1 MALPD
6 LRFLLAVLWSGA
18 LGGAVLLIILGVR
31 GAPQVPGQPPPRW
44 ALLWAALRRPAVG
57 ARIAGG
63 VAVFAAV
70 VVLTR
75 WPVAAAAMGALVIG
89 WPALF
94 GGSRLEQLQISR
106 LEALVGWT
114 EALRDTMAAH
124 ASLEQA
130 IPATSVNAS
139 PLLRPALLQ
148 LVGQLQARVPMDRAL
163 RQLAATLDDPSAD
176 TVIAALIM
184 NVSRRGDRLGDVLS
198 GLAVTAREE
207 LDLRRKV
214 SAGRREIRRGVR
226 IIIGIT
232 IGFGAYFTMFGGA
245 YMKPYS
251 TVGGQ
256 VALAVVCGMFIV
268 GFLWLRRLAGAAP
281 QKAFLARPG
290 SVPDPADVALVASL
304 TGASG
309 QASAGLPNLSGPDVA
324 ARRGGVT
331 R

>member
-6 LRFLLAVLWSGA
+6 LRFLLAALWCAA
-18 LGGAVLLIILGVR
+18 LGGAVLLIVVGIRGVDV
-31 GAPQVPGQPPPRW
+31 VPGGPPSRL
-44 ALLWAALRRPAVG
+44 ASLLATVRRPAVG
-57 ARIAGG
+57 ARLAGG
-63 VAVFAAV
+63 ALLFAAV
-70 VVLTR
+70 LVLTR
-75 WPVAAAAMGALVIG
+75 WPVAAAAMGALVLG

-94 GGSRLEQLQISR
+94 GGSRHEQLQIAR

-130 IPATSVNAS
+130 IPATTATAS

-163 RQLAATLDDPSAD
+163 RQLAANLDDPSAD

-207 LDLRRKV
+207 LDLRRSV
-214 SAGRREIRRGVR
+214 SAGRREIRRGIR

-232 IGFGAYFTMFGGA
+232 IGFGAYFTMFGGT
-245 YMKPYS
+245 YMRPYS
-251 TVGGQ
+251 TFGGQ
-256 VALAVVCGMFIV
+256 VALAAVCGMFIV
-268 GFLWLRRLAGAAP
+268 GFLWLRKLAGAAP
-281 QKAFLARPG
+281 QQPFLARPG
-290 SVPDPADVALVASL
+290 TAPNPDEVALVASL
-304 TGASG
+304 TDLSAPAPAASTRSPNVRDR
-309 QASAGLPNLSGPDVA
+309 AAGP
-324 ARRGGVT
+324 T